1 MALLGFIK
9 AMGEEI
15 RADVKEWM
23 GTKYFEAALLGGA
36 GLFVE
41 EMTNNAVVSALGL
54 SGWKEKLYRTI
65 HRLTFSA
72 LYYFGGKSLGKPVAA
87 LTASIMP
94 VAMAVVDGISWLIGM
109 GPAEAGLSLS
119 AKLWKK
125 AATMSA
131 MSAAP
136 SVTYVAVETPA
147 EQIPVTTT
155 PSVQINVA

>member
-23 GTKYFEAALLGGA
+23 GTKYFEAAVLGGV

-41 EMTNNAVVSALGL
+41 EMTNNAVVASLGL
-54 SGWKEKLYRTI
+54 TGWKAKVYQTL
-65 HRLTFSA
+65 HRLAFSA
-72 LYYFGGKSLGKPVAA
+72 LYYFGGKAMGKPVAA

-94 VAMAVVDGISWLIGM
+94 VAMAVVDGISYLIGM

-119 AKLWKK
+119 AKLWRRTAMASAQPTAVYVTNVEAAQP
-125 AATMSA
+125 AATPA
-131 MSAAP
+131 
-136 SVTYVAVETPA
+136 TPA
-147 EQIPVTTT
+147 GINL
-155 PSVQINVA
+155 NVA